1 MIDFIFLSSLSV
13 CVFSCMLLFSIYI
26 MTFISLVFLMMMM
39 MMEAPSPSPSPFPS
53 PSPSS
58 SPPRLRAVLV
68 SEEDEAMMGST
79 ANLPRLQVC
88 QLQGFVLC
96 LHMHR

>member
-1 MIDFIFLSSLSV
+1 MK
-13 CVFSCMLLFSIYI
+13 
-26 MTFISLVFLMMMM
+26 
-39 MMEAPSPSPSPFPS
+39 APSPSPSPFPS

-96 LHMHR
+96 LHIHRWTS